1 MSFAKSYEFTVRT
14 KKSNF
19 NSFVDFANEAAT
31 QVNTILTRIQNGAI
45 IVSDPIDIRVN
56 SEPQD
61 RGYGDY
67 YSHIVIIFN
76 YDAEKRVT
84 IDDSE
89 IIRKELFKNSMW
101 YAPEDNEGIRICK
114 RYQ

>member
-1 MSFAKSYEFTVRT
+1 MGFAKAYEFTVRT
-14 KKSNF
+14 KTSNF
-19 NSFVDFANEAAT
+19 KSFIDFANEAER
-31 QVNTILTRIQNGAI
+31 QLNTILTRIQNGAI
-45 IVSDPIDIRVN
+45 IVSDAIDIRIN

-76 YDAEKRVT
+76 YDAKKRVT
-84 IDDSE
+84 IDDAE

-101 YAPEDNEGIRICK
+101 YAPEDNGGIRICK